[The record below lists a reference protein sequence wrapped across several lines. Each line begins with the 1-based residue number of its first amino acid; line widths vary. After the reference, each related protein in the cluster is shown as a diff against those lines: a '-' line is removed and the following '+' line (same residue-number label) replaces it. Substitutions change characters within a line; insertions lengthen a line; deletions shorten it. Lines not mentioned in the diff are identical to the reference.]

1 LHNWL
6 KREKMNRNTTKK
18 YVLITGASTGIGEAS
33 ALEMA
38 NNGWYVF
45 AGVRKK
51 EDGEKLQEKAGRA
64 IIPLILDVTKKEDI
78 KEAEKR
84 VQEIVENIGLAGLV
98 NNAGIAIPG
107 PLEILPIEDIK
118 QQIQV
123 NLLGV
128 IVMIQTFLPLIR
140 VSQGRIVVIGSNSG
154 FWCEPFLSIYGATKF
169 GLEGIVDALRL
180 ELRPWNIN
188 VSIIEPGC
196 IRTPIY
202 EKSRESISK
211 LQDKTPIEKQNLYA
225 KAINALL
232 SSVDIAEK
240 IAVSPE
246 KVAKAVRHALESR
259 RPKTRYRVGID
270 SKIESFLIKFIPDHL
285 RDYIIRKLMRL

>member
-1 LHNWL
+1 
-6 KREKMNRNTTKK
+6 MNRNTTKK